1 MSPKKFETNAIRT
14 QTEQTQH
21 GEHSTPLFLT
31 SSFVFDD
38 AEEMPASF
46 AEEKQRNIYSRFTN
60 PNTNEFVEKICQMEG
75 AADGCAFATGMAAV
89 RRVLRCPLF
98 RA

>member
-14 QTEQTQH
+14 QTEQTQY

-38 AEEMPASF
+38 AEEEYTIGDDFMLGLDL
-46 AEEKQRNIYSRFTN
+46 QY
-60 PNTNEFVEKICQMEG
+60 
-75 AADGCAFATGMAAV
+75 
-89 RRVLRCPLF
+89 LL
-98 RA
+98 

>member
-31 SSFVFDD
+31 SSFFVFCIHD
-38 AEEMPASF
+38 F
-46 AEEKQRNIYSRFTN
+46 GF
-60 PNTNEFVEKICQMEG
+60 
-75 AADGCAFATGMAAV
+75 
-89 RRVLRCPLF
+89 
-98 RA
+98 